1 MQAKSEGRVS
11 FWTAGLFHINKS
23 ASIKN
28 IPHNKTLE
36 MVQIENTI
44 LTKGKNGISN
54 QWGKDTGF

>member
-54 QWGKDTGF
+54 Q

>member
-11 FWTAGLFHINKS
+11 FWTAGLFHIKS

-28 IPHNKTLE
+28 IRRNKTLE

-44 LTKGKNGISN
+44 LTKDKNGISN
-54 QWGKDTGF
+54 Q